1 MNSRLYIGEV
11 MHARLVPVEHR
22 FIYPLYWY
30 VFDLDELPQLD
41 REVRGFGYNR
51 RSLVSIRDA
60 DYLRG
65 EGPIRERLMALLRER
80 GCDDGIAR
88 VELVT
93 MARCL
98 NYIFIP
104 VSFYYCYRADGS
116 LRCAVAEVNNT
127 FRERHLYVLDR
138 PSSDPA
144 RYPARY
150 EHAKEF
156 HVSPFN
162 DLRGTYEFNLSAL
175 GEDMDV
181 RVNLVRDGAHVID
194 TGIRGTAQPLT
205 SETLRRALWRHPFT
219 AALNIPRIVWQASK
233 LYFRKKLP
241 VHQKPPPSSRMTFE
255 SDPTFRER
263 LAVRAIFSFFSLLRR
278 GVLTVVMPDG
288 TRRRFGGA
296 EPGREVEMRVPTYR
310 FFWRMLRDGDV
321 GFGECYVEREMECD
335 DPTELLA
342 LFVDNAEFMDD
353 RNIHFSWVGRVFNR
367 IRHELR
373 RNTLIG
379 SRRNI
384 EAHYDLGNEFYRTFL
399 DESMMYS
406 AAIHLKPDETL
417 EQSQKN
423 KLKAIIRKARLG
435 PEDHVLEIGCGWGGF
450 AIEAARTTGCRVTGI
465 TLSRE
470 QLALGQERVAAA
482 GLQDRIHLE
491 LRDYRAMEGQFTK
504 IVSIEMLEAV
514 GHEYLGVFFS
524 ACDRLLASDG
534 LVVLQVIT
542 IPDQRYDA
550 YRRST
555 DWIQKHIFPGGVLP
569 SLTALSAAMT
579 RHSRLMV
586 EELEN
591 IGPHYA
597 LTLREWRRRFEQHA
611 EALEKMGYD
620 KTFQRKWR
628 YYLCYCE
635 AGFEGRFINDLHL
648 VLTRPG
654 NRKLE
659 NPFGAANPN
668 CERGST

>member
-1 MNSRLYIGEV
+1 MKSRIYMGEV
-11 MHARLVPVEHR
+11 MHARLAPVEHR
-22 FIYPLYWY
+22 FVYPLYWY

-65 EGPIRERLMALLRER
+65 EGSIRERLMAELRNR
-80 GCDDGIAR
+80 GCEDGVVR

-93 MARCL
+93 MARYL
-98 NYIFIP
+98 NYVFIP

-116 LRCAVAEVNNT
+116 LRCVVAEVNNT
-127 FRERHLYVLDR
+127 FRERHLYILDK
-138 PSSDPA
+138 PNGEPTQ
-144 RYPARY
+144 YPAQSG
-150 EHAKEF
+150 HAKEF

-162 DLRGTYEFNLSAL
+162 DMRGDYEFSFSGLADKM
-175 GEDMDV
+175 EIHVD
-181 RVNLVRDGAHVID
+181 LVRDGGKVLE
-194 TGIRGTAQPLT
+194 TGFRGTALPLT
-205 SETLRRALWRHPFT
+205 TENLKQTLRRYPL
-219 AALNIPRIVWQASK
+219 AALLNMPRIVWQAAK

-241 VHQKPPPSSRMTFE
+241 VFQKPPPSSPMTFE
-255 SDPTFRER
+255 ADPTFRER
-263 LAVRAIFSFFSLLRR
+263 LAVRAICSFFSLIRR

-288 TRRRFGGA
+288 TRRRFGGK
-296 EPGREVEMRVPTYR
+296 EPGREVEMCVPTYR
-310 FFWRMLRDGDV
+310 FFWRMLRDGDI
-321 GFGECYVEREMECD
+321 GFGECYVERDMDCD
-335 DPTELLA
+335 DLFSLIA

-353 RNIHFSWVGRVFNR
+353 RNIRFSWLGRLFNR
-367 IRHELR
+367 IRHEFR

-379 SRRNI
+379 SRKNI

-406 AAIHLKPDETL
+406 AAIHLEPDETL
-417 EQSQKN
+417 EQSQKH
-423 KLKAIIRKARLG
+423 KLQAIIRKARLG
-435 PEDHVLEIGCGWGGF
+435 PDDHVLEIGCGWGGF
-450 AIEAARTTGCRVTGI
+450 AIEAVRTTGCRVTGI

-470 QLALGQERVAAA
+470 QLALGQERIAAA
-482 GLQDRIHLE
+482 GLQDRIKLE
-491 LRDYRAMEGQFTK
+491 LRDYRTMEGQFTK

-514 GHEYLGVFFS
+514 GHEYLGTFFS
-524 ACDRLLASDG
+524 ACDRLLAPDG

-555 DWIQKHIFPGGVLP
+555 DWIQKHIFPGGVTP
-569 SLTALSAAMT
+569 SLAALSEAMKKS
-579 RHSRLMV
+579 SRFVV

-597 LTLREWRRRFEQHA
+597 LTLREWRRRFELRLHD
-611 EALEKMGYD
+611 LEKMGYD

-659 NPFGAANPN
+659 RPAAVIS
-668 CERGST
+668 STAS